1 MSTKD
6 SKVETS
12 PTATPTVSTPTVSTP
27 TVSMST
33 AVHLLHRAGQCAD
46 ELFSLNLSAGS
57 MTPRQFA
64 VLKAIAVSTEPSQ
77 TTLVE
82 ITGVDRSTIADIV
95 RRLVERGLV
104 QRRRT
109 RRDARMYA
117 LRLTVKGAA
126 ALRATE
132 PAAQTTDDKLL
143 ASLGAAEREAFV
155 QSLAKIVAS
164 IGPISSAR
172 VTR

>member
-1 MSTKD
+1 MPKNEPKSEVAPAAAPASSLT
-6 SKVETS
+6 
-12 PTATPTVSTPTVSTP
+12 
-27 TVSMST
+27 T

-46 ELFSLNLSAGS
+46 ELQSLNLAAGS

-64 VLKAIAVSTEPSQ
+64 VLKAIASSTEPSQ

-82 ITGVDRSTIADIV
+82 MTGVDRSTVADIV
-95 RRLVERGLV
+95 RRLVDRGLV
-104 QRRRT
+104 KRRRT

-117 LRLTVKGAA
+117 LGLTVKGVA
-126 ALRATE
+126 ALTATE
-132 PAAQTTDDKLL
+132 PAVQTTDDRLL
-143 ASLGAAEREAFV
+143 AALGVAEREAFV
-155 QSLAKIVAS
+155 QSLTKIVAS